1 MRERSAEGALR
12 KQKGRLQR
20 RPFFF
25 PNLYP
30 DRSGCRCSLLRASN
44 EQSFIVRVLRAKGPP
59 ALLRSLRAHLPTC
72 QILHL
77 LLRQRIDLH
86 SHAGEFEARDIFVTV
101 TSEEV
106 AEARS

>member
-1 MRERSAEGALR
+1 MRERSAEWALR

-44 EQSFIVRVLRAKGPP
+44 EHSFIVRALRAGGPP
-59 ALLRSLRAHLPTC
+59 SLRFLRAHLPRR
-72 QILHL
+72 QIFHL

-86 SHAGEFEARDIFVTV
+86 SHAGEFETGDFFVTV
-101 TSEEV
+101 TSGEV
-106 AEARS
+106 AEARF